1 MFLIANAD
9 NYALILVN
17 QRTRGADRMFCVDID
32 TVFRP
37 ACGLVNARCAGHA
50 FRHFIRLKLAVVC
63 STTIIITEK
72 EMKMAQIIT
81 LKEIQN
87 RDAVLRGQSVSSK
100 GIGPAQLLFFTG
112 VRYERYEV
120 SPTDPHNFE
129 PAKFAPKRGRKRA
142 SQH

>member
-1 MFLIANAD
+1 M
-9 NYALILVN
+9 
-17 QRTRGADRMFCVDID
+17 
-32 TVFRP
+32 
-37 ACGLVNARCAGHA
+37 
-50 FRHFIRLKLAVVC
+50 
-63 STTIIITEK
+63 IITEK

-87 RDAVLRGQSVSSK
+87 RGAVLREQSGPSK

-120 SPTDPHNFE
+120 SSTEPHGFE
-129 PAKFAPKRGRKRA
+129 PAKFVPKRGRKRM